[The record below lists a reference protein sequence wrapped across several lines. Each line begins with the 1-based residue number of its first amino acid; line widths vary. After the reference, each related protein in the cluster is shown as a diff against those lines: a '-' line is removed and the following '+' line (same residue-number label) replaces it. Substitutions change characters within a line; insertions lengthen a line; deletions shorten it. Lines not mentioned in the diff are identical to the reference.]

1 MKTSTDLHQNGVFAV
16 KDPNGNVLFD
26 TFASTAYSARSE
38 FGRRYNKKWHA
49 AEKLGYTM
57 HGYIEDVKIV
67 SVPREGDAV
76 PATDPEQRI
85 AELEAIEQ
93 PLDVIQAG
101 NGGDF
106 GMAEYEELHRLRA
119 PKVISVQPGDAFL
132 APPGYEVKHVS
143 PETAAVASGH
153 SAQDLQEFKDN
164 LDIPRSADE
173 WDFYSDKPGAE
184 EAAEALGAK
193 LEELL
198 LDAFTTNRCTHADAV
213 RIRELMY
220 VEMDKYDGIGARDT
234 EPETIL
240 VSRIESALNLTEEL
254 SR

>member
-1 MKTSTDLHQNGVFAV
+1 MKTTTDLHQNGVFAV

-38 FGRRYNKKWHA
+38 FGRIYNKKWHA

-57 HGYIEDVKIV
+57 HGYAEDVKIV
-67 SVPREGDAV
+67 SLPREDDTPPTDA
-76 PATDPEQRI
+76 EQRI

-106 GMAEYEELHRLRA
+106 GMAEHEELHRLRA
-119 PKVISVQPGDAFL
+119 AR
-132 APPGYEVKHVS
+132 
-143 PETAAVASGH
+143 
-153 SAQDLQEFKDN
+153 DLQEFKDN

-184 EAAEALGAK
+184 EAAETLGAK

-198 LDAFTTNRCTHADAV
+198 LDAYTTNRCTHADAV

-220 VEMDKYDGIGARDT
+220 AEMAKYDGIGARDT